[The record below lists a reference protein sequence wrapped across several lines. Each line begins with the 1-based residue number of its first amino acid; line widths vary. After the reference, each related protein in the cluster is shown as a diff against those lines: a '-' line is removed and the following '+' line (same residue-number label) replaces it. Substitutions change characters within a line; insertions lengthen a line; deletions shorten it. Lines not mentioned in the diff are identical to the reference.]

1 MKAESSLIGGT
12 TQVAARKVPVF
23 GIAVGTAQT
32 LKEGWNAK
40 NAIARSLDTRRSKQE
55 RLEASRRAAVYG
67 RRAIFKAGSTVL
79 GQVPGYGTIVALTL
93 DSTDAALRMVEGEQE
108 KVEQKAAPDPARK
121 RKSTEAFMR
130 RMREQAAKEDL
141 SKNARRQSIQ
151 Q

>member
-12 TQVAARKVPVF
+12 TQIAARKVPVF

-40 NAIARSLDTRRSKQE
+40 NAVTRALDTRCSKQE

-79 GQVPGYGTIVALTL
+79 AQVPGYGIIAALTL

-108 KVEQKAAPDPARK
+108 KVEQKATPDPARK

-141 SKNARRQSIQ
+141 SKNARRQSI
-151 Q
+151 